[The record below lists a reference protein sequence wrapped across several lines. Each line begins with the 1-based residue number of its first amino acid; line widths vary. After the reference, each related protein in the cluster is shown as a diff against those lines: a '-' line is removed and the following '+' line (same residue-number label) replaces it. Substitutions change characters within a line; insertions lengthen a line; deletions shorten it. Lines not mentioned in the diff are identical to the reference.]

1 MNPITLPLASLL
13 SALVWLGGA
22 GLAHAQAATTDS
34 PALPG
39 GLTAPLMY
47 EILVG
52 ELSAQ
57 AGESGDAYQLLLDAA
72 RKTQSGVLYERSME
86 IALRARAGDSALEA
100 AQAWGRAVPDSLD
113 AHRFVLQI
121 MIGMNRIADT
131 ADALKR
137 ALNSLH
143 TPDRQTLVDQIPSL
157 YVRATDK
164 KAALKAVESGLSS
177 ELGSP
182 KTGAAAYATVGALR
196 VMAGDTNGALE
207 AARKGA
213 ALDPTSPA
221 PAELA
226 LGLMESPLPE
236 AENLLKRYLER
247 NAAPDLRM
255 GYIRKLLETQRVLDA
270 NSQVIQLTQRSPE
283 FADGWLVRGSLEV
296 PTNPNAAQ
304 LSLGKYL
311 ALQGESDGPN
321 TTNSATVTEGDAN
334 DDDAEADTNPKAS
347 AAHRGIVQAY
357 FLLSQLA
364 QQNGDL
370 ARAMAYLDHI
380 TAPVDR
386 LRLNTQRATILARQ
400 GQINAGLTLI
410 RKTPES
416 SPEVGRAKI
425 NAESQLLRENQQF
438 VAEYTVLS
446 DALKRYPNDAD
457 LMYDLAMVAD
467 KLGKPD
473 EMETLLRMVISNRP
487 DYPHAYN
494 ALGYALADRNI
505 RLPEAKTLISKAL
518 EFAPNDPYI
527 EDSLGWVEYRMGNF
541 KTAADILQIA
551 FKAKRD
557 AEIAAHLGEVL
568 WHMNDTAQAR
578 AIWKEGMDINAS
590 NETLQ
595 ETVRRFKAW

>member
-1 MNPITLPLASLL
+1 MNPITLPLTSLL
-13 SALVWLGGA
+13 SAIVWLGSA
-22 GLAHAQAATTDS
+22 ALAPAQAASTDS
-34 PALPG
+34 PIAAG

-57 AGESGDAYQLLLDAA
+57 VGESGDAYQLLLDAA
-72 RKTQSGVLYERSME
+72 RKTQSGALYERSME

-100 AQAWGRAVPDSLD
+100 AQAWSRAVPDSLD

-121 MIGMNRIADT
+121 LIGMNRIADT
-131 ADALKR
+131 SDALKR
-137 ALNSLH
+137 ALNSLRA
-143 TPDRQTLVDQIPSL
+143 TDRQALVEQLPSL

-164 KAALKAVESGLSS
+164 KLAQKAVEAGLSG
-177 ELGSP
+177 ELTAA
-182 KTGAAAYATVGALR
+182 KTGATAYATIGALR
-196 VMAGDTNGALE
+196 VMAGDTNGALD

-213 ALDPTSPA
+213 ALDPASPA

-226 LGLMESPLPE
+226 LGLMDSPLPD
-236 AENLLKRYLER
+236 AETLLLRHLER

-255 GYIRKLLETQRVLDA
+255 GYIRKLLETQRVSDA
-270 NSQVIQLTQRSPE
+270 SNQVMQLTQRSPA

-296 PTNPNAAQ
+296 PANPAAAQISLEKYLLLQGETEVPNAAN
-304 LSLGKYL
+304 
-311 ALQGESDGPN
+311 P
-321 TTNSATVTEGDAN
+321 DAN
-334 DDDAEADTNPKAS
+334 TDDDGEVETNPTAS

-364 QQNGDL
+364 MQRGDL
-370 ARAMAYLDHI
+370 ARATAYLDRIHP
-380 TAPVDR
+380 PVDW
-386 LRLNTQRATILARQ
+386 LRLNTQRATVLARQ
-400 GQINAGLTLI
+400 GQLDAGLALI
-410 RKTPES
+410 RTTPETS
-416 SPEVGRAKI
+416 TEEGRAKI
-425 NAESQLLRENQQF
+425 NAESQLLRDNQQF
-438 VAEYTVLS
+438 AAEYTVLS
-446 DALKRYPNDAD
+446 DALKRFPNDAD

-467 KLGKPD
+467 KLGKTD

-541 KTAADILQIA
+541 QTAADILQTA
-551 FKAKRD
+551 FKTKRD
-557 AEIAAHLGEVL
+557 PEIAAHLGEVL